1 MPLRPAPEA
10 PCFKGVLKHFVSAHR
25 SKGRTMVDETNSGE
39 TFESI
44 VEEYQGRVFRL
55 ACSILRDEA
64 AAEDAAQEVFIKVW
78 KSLPKF
84 RGQSSLGTWIYA
96 ISRNTCLTRL
106 KRERIRDTLPL
117 EEAKIASLQSQENH
131 ADDGRDIRALVERLP
146 EKYRQVLVMFYFEER
161 SYEQVAEALAL
172 PMGTVKT
179 YLHRAKK
186 ELASLLGANAQ
197 AKQEEEKV
205 QWPAINSKI

>member
-1 MPLRPAPEA
+1 M
-10 PCFKGVLKHFVSAHR
+10 AHVH
-25 SKGRTMVDETNSGE
+25 SFQEP
-39 TFESI
+39 FERI
-44 VEEYQGRVFRL
+44 VEEYQDRVFRL
-55 ACSILRDEA
+55 ACSILRNEA

-78 KSLPKF
+78 KALPKF
-84 RGQSSLGTWIYA
+84 HGQSSLGTWIYA

-106 KRERIRDTLPL
+106 KRQRVRETLPL
-117 EEAKIASLQSQENH
+117 EEAGAAAMPSRHGDSVGESEIH
-131 ADDGRDIRALVERLP
+131 ALVDRLP
-146 EKYRQVLVMFYFEER
+146 EKYRRVLVMFYFEER

-197 AKQEEEKV
+197 VKQEEENV